1 MEFGLGRSRFMLFGF
16 LLGVVLLLGVAFFH
30 PEALDSTDH
39 ADNTAGPPGQHRITA
54 LESLGM
60 EKSSDCRSECATQA
74 SGGCGNSVDGAQN
87 LRRGGGVGEQDGSC
101 GERHDMEG
109 DLADQRD
116 VCGGHLEFRG
126 EKDKVRNDQVKRRP
140 DEKHE
145 AESSESA
152 KVSHHKG
159 EKPELGNHGIDT
171 LYSEHESDGL
181 GLETQSSGELEGQS
195 DAVIGLWRTEE
206 HGHQLIEGNTVAI
219 GAVSIMHSAF
229 AVGYQEKESRL
240 TMQGFRRQ

>member
-1 MEFGLGRSRFMLFGF
+1 M
-16 LLGVVLLLGVAFFH
+16 
-30 PEALDSTDH
+30 
-39 ADNTAGPPGQHRITA
+39 
-54 LESLGM
+54 
-60 EKSSDCRSECATQA
+60 
-74 SGGCGNSVDGAQN
+74 
-87 LRRGGGVGEQDGSC
+87 
-101 GERHDMEG
+101 
-109 DLADQRD
+109 
-116 VCGGHLEFRG
+116 EFRG
-126 EKDKVRNDQVKRRP
+126 EKDKVRNNQVKRRP

-195 DAVIGLWRTEE
+195 DAVIGLWCTEE

-229 AVGYQEKESRL
+229 AVGYQKKDHNLLCKDSVCNDVEYHLLRECLGHLLSLDLSLNVVIIGHHRA
-240 TMQGFRRQ
+240 QAGR